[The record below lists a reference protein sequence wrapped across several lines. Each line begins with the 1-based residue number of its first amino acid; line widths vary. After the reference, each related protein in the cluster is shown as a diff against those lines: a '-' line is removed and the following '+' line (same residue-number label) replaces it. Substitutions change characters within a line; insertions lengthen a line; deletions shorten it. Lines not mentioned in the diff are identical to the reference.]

1 MVKGCEKMKE
11 LICASQIEE
20 ILEKGEK
27 KVYITSKT
35 ILTPSAKDIIANNNM
50 EIVLK
55 EKEKFADTKRE
66 FKDIDMEKVVDFF
79 KLLAKEDTYRDL
91 IMSLLAKKN
100 FDQEKDL
107 SGFTLIKGK
116 NMTFNHIKDEN
127 INISYQEV
135 LKEKEKRATILEIE
149 NSNFSKKIDSEE
161 VIYITDGKV
170 SFEIDK
176 RTYEGKEGDIIYI
189 PSTVKTINFHI
200 EERAKFFSISEKI
213 SWIRENL
220 ILEGK

>member
-1 MVKGCEKMKE
+1 MKE

-55 EKEKFADTKRE
+55 EKFADTKRE
-66 FKDIDMEKVVDFF
+66 FKDIDMEKVIDFF
-79 KLLAKEDTYRDL
+79 KLLAKEETYRDL
-91 IMSLLAKKN
+91 IMSLLTKKN

-116 NMTFNHIKDEN
+116 NMTFNYIKDEN
-127 INISYQEV
+127 VNISYQEV
-135 LKEKEKRATILEIE
+135 LQDKEKRATILEIE
-149 NSNFSKKIDSEE
+149 NSNFLKKIASEE
-161 VIYITDGKV
+161 ILYITDGKV

-189 PSTVKTINFHI
+189 PSTVKAINFHI

-213 SWIRENL
+213 SWTRENL